1 MCFFKLMETKLVIA
15 FICVS
20 VGVISAMPYPAPYP
34 MPQLQGLPKAG
45 PNGYNT
51 KNYFQYT
58 NVAAPDVFEW
68 GYRRGNDPQHFR
80 EEYLSQKAHTFKA
93 KLKWGDSYEGQGE
106 QFYDYNHAG
115 PKYVPA
121 KGL

>member
-1 MCFFKLMETKLVIA
+1 METKLVLA

-20 VGVISAMPYPAPYP
+20 VTVISAFPYPGPYP
-34 MPQLQGLPKAG
+34 YPEPQLQGLPKAG

-68 GYRRGNDPQHFR
+68 G
-80 EEYLSQKAHTFKA
+80 
-93 KLKWGDSYEGQGE
+93 
-106 QFYDYNHAG
+106 
-115 PKYVPA
+115 
-121 KGL
+121 